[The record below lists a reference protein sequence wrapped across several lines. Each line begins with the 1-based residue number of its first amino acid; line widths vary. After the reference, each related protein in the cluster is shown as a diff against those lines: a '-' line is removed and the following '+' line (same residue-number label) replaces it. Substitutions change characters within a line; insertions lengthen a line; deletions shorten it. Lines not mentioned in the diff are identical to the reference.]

1 MKMKLAQKVKVDE
14 YMYLQSMYKKKYM
27 YNYILHK

>member
-14 YMYLQSMYKKKYM
+14 YMYLQSMYKKYM